1 MALEARVFSRSEGLS
16 PAPTR
21 GMGLHIQAQALADDT
36 ADDVCLTTDSTHM
49 GGCQPLQ
56 IVQELLQDKSLLMS
70 ASMSTVQGAG
80 SHAGM
85 LSASDSLG
93 SEVDFSDAAHHSLMP
108 SSPVAMLNRPSRCLA
123 RKCSLGTAVSTLPL
137 GDQADPT
144 HDSNHEYV
152 HPKFGLKLQGV
163 LAEMGAIWCKGSD
176 YGSHEYSLQSQDG
189 TIKFSVQYFLDPFSP
204 VSVPFTSAF
213 LLRVLPVS
221 LPTAKAEADFP
232 SLVVECI
239 RDGIM
244 RAMASDPPCS
254 ADLLGSQHG

>member
-93 SEVDFSDAAHHSLMP
+93 SEVDFSEAAHHSLMP

-176 YGSHEYSLQSQDG
+176 YGSVSFPPRTAPLTACANMLPRAFPARTALPHAS
-189 TIKFSVQYFLDPFSP
+189 FPPPF
-204 VSVPFTSAF
+204 AA
-213 LLRVLPVS
+213 RVLP
-221 LPTAKAEADFP
+221 AESGWHD
-232 SLVVECI
+232 
-239 RDGIM
+239 
-244 RAMASDPPCS
+244 
-254 ADLLGSQHG
+254 